1 MFRRA
6 NAALMDAKVLYE
18 ALENAGGNV
27 DAVGEIFNDL
37 RWSDVRD
44 LQDLQIVHQAIPRKD
59 SLMRF
64 SGCRLSSLKPSRCR
78 FRKTGEASSD
88 GCM

>member
-1 MFRRA
+1 M
-6 NAALMDAKVLYE
+6 ALMDAKFLYK
-18 ALENAGGNV
+18 ALNKAGGNV

-37 RWSDVRD
+37 RWTDVRS
-44 LQDLQIVHQAIPRKD
+44 LQDLQIVNQAIPRTD
-59 SLMRF
+59 SCKRF

-78 FRKTGEASSD
+78 FPKTGEASLD